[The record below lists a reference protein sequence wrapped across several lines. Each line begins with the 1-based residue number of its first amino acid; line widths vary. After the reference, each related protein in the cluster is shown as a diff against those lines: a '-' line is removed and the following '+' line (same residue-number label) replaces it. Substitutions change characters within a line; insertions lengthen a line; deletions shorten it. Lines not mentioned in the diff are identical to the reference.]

1 MGSQLS
7 LALTMR
13 LTLALVLTTLTIV
26 AEGNPKPM
34 TVKANVAVKVK
45 SDTPNTEVYGGRAQ
59 GSRCGAM
66 KVILCAKKL
75 IPKIRACDDSDTFK
89 PCLQKIFA
97 EGGVCQDC
105 ICSLL
110 EKYTPPVALPLLPFC
125 PGIGK

>member
-1 MGSQLS
+1 MGSQL
-7 LALTMR
+7 LFAFRMR
-13 LTLALVLTTLTIV
+13 LTLALVLTTLAIV

-45 SDTPNTEVYGGRAQ
+45 SDTPDTEVYGGRAQ
-59 GSRCGAM
+59 GLRVHQFGQSQVGGLRCGVK
-66 KVILCAKKL
+66 KVILCAKRL
-75 IPKIRACDDSDTFK
+75 VPKIRACDDRDTFG

-110 EKYTPPVALPLLPFC
+110 EKYTPPV
-125 PGIGK
+125 